1 MWNEVRMERKLVLLN
16 YSNHLWPDIFFF
28 LCIDPMEFIDSFYL
42 MILGVNW
49 ITLRK
54 IFSIAL
60 LWIFL
65 IINHQF
71 KSACLASY
79 MKSPRLMIC

>member
-1 MWNEVRMERKLVLLN
+1 MWNEERMERKLVVLN

-28 LCIDPMEFIDSFYL
+28 LCIDPVEFIGFFYL
-42 MILGVNW
+42 LILGVIW
-49 ITLRK
+49 STLRK

-71 KSACLASY
+71 KSACLESC
-79 MKSPRLMIC
+79 MKSPILMIC